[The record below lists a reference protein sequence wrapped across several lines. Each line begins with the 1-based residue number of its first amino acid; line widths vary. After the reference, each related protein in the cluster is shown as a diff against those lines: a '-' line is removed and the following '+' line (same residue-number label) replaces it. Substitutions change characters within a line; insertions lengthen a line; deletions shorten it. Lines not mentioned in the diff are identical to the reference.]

1 MATVEP
7 PRPQRGTTAQE
18 RGPESD
24 DLDQAFA
31 DARTWTQKLRAGA
44 SPRLVLAQ
52 ADGYP
57 VGVKQFLQLCLVL
70 IYPAW
75 LFGVLCMVLL
85 AWPAQLLSK
94 AGEALLMLL
103 FWPVRRAHFKKHPE
117 EYAAWTAK
125 HGKKS

>member
-7 PRPQRGTTAQE
+7 PRPQRGTTVQE
-18 RGPESD
+18 RGPE
-24 DLDQAFA
+24 LNEAEQAFE
-31 DARTWTQKLRAGA
+31 DATTWTQKIWTGA

-57 VGVKQFLQLCLVL
+57 VGIKQFLQFCLVL

-85 AWPAQLLSK
+85 AWPAQMLAK
-94 AGEALLMLL
+94 AGEAVLMLL

-117 EYAAWTAK
+117 EYAEWSAK

>member
-7 PRPQRGTTAQE
+7 PRPE
-18 RGPESD
+18 RGRTAAERAPDPD
-24 DLDQAFA
+24 DIDRAFA
-31 DARTWTQKLRAGA
+31 DATTWTQRLRAGA

-57 VGVKQFLQLCLVL
+57 VGIKQFLQFCLVL

-75 LFGVLCMVLL
+75 LFGVLCAVLL
-85 AWPAQLLSK
+85 AWPGGMLAK
-94 AGEALLMLL
+94 AGEAVLMLL

-117 EYAAWTAK
+117 AHAEWSAK
-125 HGKKS
+125 HGRSS